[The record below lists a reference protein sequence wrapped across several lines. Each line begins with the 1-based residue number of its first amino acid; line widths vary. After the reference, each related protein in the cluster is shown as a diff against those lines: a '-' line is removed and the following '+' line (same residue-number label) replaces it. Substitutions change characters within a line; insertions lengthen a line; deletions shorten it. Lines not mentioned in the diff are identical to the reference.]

1 MTDTLGAQ
9 KKGVFEMEPHA
20 RAVLLA
26 AAVFMLR
33 RRGSESSGDQSGA
46 QLPCV
51 ESCLPPWPFA
61 GGVAETII

>member
-1 MTDTLGAQ
+1 MMDTLGAQ
-9 KKGVFEMEPHA
+9 NKGVFEIEPHA

-33 RRGSESSGDQSGA
+33 RHGSESSGDRSGA
-46 QLPCV
+46 RPPFV